1 MSGPGNRDSESI
13 KQSSIIIILLK
24 CFGLKY
30 FDETEILNT
39 PGPGNRYSGIISI
52 IDSPKLGSDSVT

>member
-13 KQSSIIIILLK
+13 KQRSIIIILLK

-39 PGPGNRYSGIISI
+39 PGPGNRDSGIR
-52 IDSPKLGSDSVT
+52 KVLQ

>member
-24 CFGLKY
+24 CFRLNY

-39 PGPGNRYSGIISI
+39 PGPGNRDSGIRTFSTIDRNI
-52 IDSPKLGSDSVT
+52 IRK

>member
-39 PGPGNRYSGIISI
+39 PGPGNRDSSI
-52 IDSPKLGSDSVT
+52 RKVLQ